1 MAATVLNVTGE
12 ETLWILA
19 LNKLEHLPSVSM
31 SKSWQN
37 LIKVCC
43 GSSPRQVDREVH
55 FRVHK

>member
-19 LNKLEHLPSVSM
+19 LNKLAHLPSV

-43 GSSPRQVDREVH
+43 GSSPRQLDREVH